1 MKHKKL
7 FPLFIIFVL
16 FLAACGG
23 AGSYDDAEMMSSPD
37 SDNAVY
43 FEEAAAPPM
52 EPQVDMAV
60 DVEAAEKDSGIAF
73 TGSGAMDSFDNRQ
86 SGDETAVQNNQERLI
101 IRTGNMGL
109 VVSDTEEAMADITH
123 MVEQNGGWVVSANL
137 YQYNEKAKSGEITM
151 RVPASGFNSAMAAL
165 KEMAVKVQHEN
176 VSGQDVTEEFVDL
189 EARLANLEAT
199 AVRVR
204 AFLDEAETVE
214 EALAVNQ
221 ELSRLDGE
229 IEVIKGRM
237 KYLSQSAAYSTIT
250 VSLTPD
256 IAAQPVQVAGWQPTG
271 VAKEAVEALIGTL
284 QGLATFAIWLA
295 IYILP
300 IALIIGVPAWLVGR
314 FIWRRRRRQEEPVAP
329 TPTD

>member
-7 FPLFIIFVL
+7 FPLFIIFVM
-16 FLAACGG
+16 FLAACSAATYG
-23 AGSYDDAEMMSSPD
+23 DAEMMSRTD

-43 FEEAAAPPM
+43 FEEAGAPPM
-52 EPQVDMAV
+52 EPQAEMAA
-60 DVEAAEKDSGIAF
+60 DFETAEKDGSIAF
-73 TGSGAMDSFDNRQ
+73 TATGAMDSFDNGQ
-86 SGDETAVQNNQERLI
+86 IAGETAVQANQERLI

-109 VVSDTEEAMADITH
+109 VVSDAEEAIADITH

-137 YQYNEKAKSGEITM
+137 YQYNEKAKSGEITV

-165 KEMAVKVQHEN
+165 KEMAVEVQHEN

-229 IEVIKGRM
+229 IEMIKGRM
-237 KYLSQSAAYSTIT
+237 KYLSQSAAFSTIT

-284 QGLATFAIWLA
+284 QGLATFAIWFA

-300 IALIIGVPAWLVGR
+300 IALIIGIPAWLVGR
-314 FIWRRRRRQEEPVAP
+314 FIWRRRQRQEEPAAP